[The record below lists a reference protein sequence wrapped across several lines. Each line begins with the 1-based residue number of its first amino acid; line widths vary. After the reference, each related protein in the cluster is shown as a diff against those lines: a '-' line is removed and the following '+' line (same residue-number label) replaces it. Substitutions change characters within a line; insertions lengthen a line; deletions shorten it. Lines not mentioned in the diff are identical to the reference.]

1 MKYKKGGVMKSEGM
15 TTFLQMDKEELKKL
29 VAEVKE
35 IVSAI
40 IHLPSEKEVA
50 LEAVAIRK
58 IRGNNK

>member
-1 MKYKKGGVMKSEGM
+1 MKPEGM
-15 TTFLQMDKEELKKL
+15 TTFLQIDKEELKNL
-29 VAEVKE
+29 IAEVKD

-50 LEAVAIRK
+50 LEAVAIRN

>member
-15 TTFLQMDKEELKKL
+15 FLQMDKEELKKL

-50 LEAVAIRK
+50 LGTVAIRN

>member
-1 MKYKKGGVMKSEGM
+1 MKSEGM

-50 LEAVAIRK
+50 LGTVAIRN
-58 IRGNNK
+58 IRSNNK